1 MLDHTDVFAVMLA
14 SDITSPNELEFAMKP
29 SIVLYKSIPDDLHQR
44 LAQHFTV
51 NSFEGLTPDN
61 QPELLSALA
70 HAQGLIGS
78 GGKIDSAFLQLA
90 PRLRVASTIS
100 VGYDNFDVEALN
112 QRGVAL
118 MHTPT
123 VLTETVA
130 DTMMALMLSTAR
142 RVVELAER
150 VKAGEWQES
159 ITDDWYGVDVHHKT
173 IGILGMGRIGMALAQ
188 RAHFGFSMPVLYTSR
203 RPHEEAETRFGARR
217 CDLDTLLA
225 EVDFLCITLPMTEQT
240 YHMIGREQLAKMK
253 SSAILINAGRGPV
266 VDEQA
271 LIAALQD
278 GTLYGAGLD
287 VFEQEPLPVDSPL
300 LALRNVVAV
309 PHIGS
314 ATHETRYNMAA
325 CAVDNLIAALTGT
338 VKENCVNPQVLQQA

>member
-1 MLDHTDVFAVMLA
+1 
-14 SDITSPNELEFAMKP
+14 MKP
-29 SIVLYKSIPDDLHQR
+29 SIVLYKSIPADLRQR
-44 LAQHFTV
+44 LEQYFTV
-51 NSFEGLTPDN
+51 NSFDGLASIPDDVLKKA
-61 QPELLSALA
+61 E
-70 HAQGLIGS
+70 GLIGS
-78 GGKIDSAFLQLA
+78 GGKIDLAFLERT
-90 PRLRVASTIS
+90 PELRAASTIS
-100 VGYDNFDVEALN
+100 VGYDNFDVDVLS
-112 QRGVAL
+112 QRGIAL

-130 DTMMALMLSTAR
+130 DTMMALVLSSAR

-150 VKAGEWQES
+150 VKAGEWQDS
-159 ITDDWYGVDVHHKT
+159 IGEDWFGVDVHHKT

-203 RPHEEAETRFGARR
+203 RPHEEAEKRFGARH
-217 CDLDTLLA
+217 CSLGTLLA
-225 EVDFLCITLPMTEQT
+225 EADFLCITLPMTEQT
-240 YHMIGREQLAKMK
+240 YHMIGSEQLAKMK

-278 GTLYGAGLD
+278 GTIHAAGLD

-300 LALRNVVAV
+300 LKLPNVVAV

-338 VKENCVNPQVLQQA
+338 VIENCVNPQVLQQA

>member
-1 MLDHTDVFAVMLA
+1 
-14 SDITSPNELEFAMKP
+14 MKP
-29 SIVLYKSIPDDLHQR
+29 SIVLYKSIPSDLHQR

-51 NSFEGLTPDN
+51 NSFDGLTPDN
-61 QPELLSALA
+61 QPELLSALQQ
-70 HAQGLIGS
+70 AQGLIGS
-78 GGKIDSAFLQLA
+78 GGKIDQDFLQLA
-90 PRLRVASTIS
+90 PRLRAASTIS
-100 VGYDNFDVEALN
+100 VGYDNFDVDALN

-130 DTMMALMLSTAR
+130 DTMMALVLSCAR

-150 VKAGEWQES
+150 VKAGEWQDS
-159 ITDDWYGVDVHHKT
+159 IGDDWYGVDVHHKT

-203 RPHEEAETRFGARR
+203 RPHEEAEKRFNARF
-217 CDLDTLLA
+217 CSLDTLLA

-240 YHMIGREQLAKMK
+240 YHMIGRDQLAKMK

-278 GTLYGAGLD
+278 GTIHGAGLD
-287 VFEQEPLPVDSPL
+287 VFEQEPLPIDSPL
-300 LALRNVVAV
+300 LSLRNVVAV

-314 ATHETRYNMAA
+314 ATTETRYNMAA
-325 CAVDNLIAALTGT
+325 CAVDNLIAVLTGT
-338 VKENCVNPQVLQQA
+338 VTENCVNPQVLKK

>member
-1 MLDHTDVFAVMLA
+1 MLDHTDVFTVMLA

-70 HAQGLIGS
+70 QAQGLIGS

-112 QRGVAL
+112 QSGVAL

-278 GTLYGAGLD
+278 GTLHGAGLD

>member
-1 MLDHTDVFAVMLA
+1 
-14 SDITSPNELEFAMKP
+14 MKP
-29 SIVLYKSIPDDLHQR
+29 SIVLYKSIPSDLHQR

-51 NSFEGLTPDN
+51 NSFDGLTPDN
-61 QPELLSALA
+61 QPELLSALQQ
-70 HAQGLIGS
+70 AQGLIGS
-78 GGKIDSAFLQLA
+78 GGKIDQDFLQLA
-90 PRLRVASTIS
+90 PRLRAASTIS
-100 VGYDNFDVEALN
+100 VGYDNFDVDALN

-130 DTMMALMLSTAR
+130 DTMMALVLSCAR

-150 VKAGEWQES
+150 VKAGEWQDS
-159 ITDDWYGVDVHHKT
+159 IGDDWYGVDVHHKT

-203 RPHEEAETRFGARR
+203 RPHEEAEKRFNARF
-217 CDLDTLLA
+217 CSLDTLLA

-240 YHMIGREQLAKMK
+240 YHMIGRDQLAKMK
-253 SSAILINAGRGPV
+253 SRAILINAGRGPV

-278 GTLYGAGLD
+278 GTIHGAGLD
-287 VFEQEPLPVDSPL
+287 VFEQEPLPIDSPL
-300 LALRNVVAV
+300 LSLRNVVAV

-314 ATHETRYNMAA
+314 ATTETRYNMAA

-338 VKENCVNPQVLQQA
+338 VTENCVNPQVLQKA